1 MLKSLLGYNGNPSLS
16 EVLAYIGY
24 LVAVLLGLHLAGK
37 KRARVTEGRLEHPLP
52 ARE

>member
-24 LVAVLLGLHLAGK
+24 LVAVLLGLRQAGK
-37 KRARVTEGRLEHPLP
+37 NRLRRIKGRAEQVPP
-52 ARE
+52 ARG